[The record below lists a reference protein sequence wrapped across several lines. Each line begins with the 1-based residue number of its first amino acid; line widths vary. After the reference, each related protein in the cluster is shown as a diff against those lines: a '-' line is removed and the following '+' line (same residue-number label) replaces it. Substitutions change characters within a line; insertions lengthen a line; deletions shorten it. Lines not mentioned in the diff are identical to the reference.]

1 LALRD
6 LYGQVEVPG
15 LQESDAAE
23 RLYREEQFVIPA
35 DRVIYGIAA
44 TVLLS
49 SCIATKVKQRDS
61 GPVNRTAAVWI
72 EQTLKQL
79 SLEEKVGQMLQV
91 RCYASYKDF
100 ESPDY
105 KRVQNQ
111 LEKYHI
117 GSVVLGMHFDKS
129 GPLRSS
135 PLDLARVAN
144 QLQRDSKLPLLLAAD
159 LERGVA
165 SRLNGV
171 PSFPWPMA
179 FGAAD
184 DASQVERFAAITARE
199 AREVGIQWALAPVAD
214 LNSNPANPIINDR
227 SFGEN
232 PERVSTMIV
241 AFIRGAHKNG
251 LLVTAKHF
259 PGNGDTSVDSH
270 RAIAS
275 IDADIAH
282 LRNTEFLPFE
292 AAISAGV
299 DSIML
304 AHARV
309 PALEP
314 DANKITTI
322 SSNVVTGSL
331 RGELGFKGVV
341 VTDALEMQGIKQLYD
356 PAKGSPTA
364 RAALDAV
371 RAGCDVI
378 MIPTDLDGAFN
389 AIIDAVTN
397 GEIPESRIDESV
409 RKILA
414 MKAAVGIDKN
424 RFVDLDQVVALTSKP
439 EDIAFAQE
447 VADNAVTLVRDN
459 AQLLPLKP
467 TSAGVLEIARAVSG
481 QKIVAVI
488 LGEPLEEMN
497 GREFEREIMARRPDA
512 IIFRFDGRFP
522 GPTTPQLLKAIVDAD
537 QVMLAAYIAHR
548 APRSTVAGSSF
559 GLPGLSG
566 GLFQE
571 IVTRYP
577 QKTAVIALG
586 SPYLIESFPQIQTY
600 ICTYAM
606 TSTSEISTVK
616 ALFGELQNHA
626 KLPVTLPSIAQRGFS
641 IPWPTTSSQP
651 AHSQVTVQ

>member
-6 LYGQVEVPG
+6 LYGRVEVPG
-15 LQESDAAE
+15 LQGSDAAE
-23 RLYREEQFVIPA
+23 RLYGEEQFVTPA

-44 TVLLS
+44 TVVLS
-49 SCIATKVKQRDS
+49 ACIVARVKERDS
-61 GPVNRTAAVWI
+61 MPINKTAAVWI

-105 KRVQNQ
+105 KRVQRQ

-129 GPLRSS
+129 GPMRSS
-135 PLDLARVAN
+135 PLDLAKTAN
-144 QLQRDSKLPLLLAAD
+144 QLQHDSKLPLLLAAD

-232 PERVSTMIV
+232 PERVSIMMV
-241 AFIRGAHKNG
+241 AFIRGAHENG

-259 PGNGDTSVDSH
+259 PGNGDISVDSH
-270 RAIAS
+270 RAIAW

-282 LRNTEFLPFE
+282 LRNTEFLPFK

-314 DANKITTI
+314 DSNKITTI

-341 VTDALEMQGIKQLYD
+341 VTDALEMQGIKKLYD
-356 PAKGSPTA
+356 PARGSPTA

-378 MIPTDLDGAFN
+378 MVPTDLDGAFH
-389 AIIDAVTN
+389 AIIDAVTS

-414 MKAAVGIDKN
+414 MKAAVGLDKN
-424 RFVDLDQVVALTSKP
+424 RFVDIAQVAALTSKP

-447 VADNAVTLVRDN
+447 VADKAVTLVRDN

-467 TSAGVLEIARAVSG
+467 TSAGVLEIATAVSG

-488 LGEPLEEMN
+488 LGEPLEEKS

-512 IIFRFDGRFP
+512 IIFRFDGRFS
-522 GPTTPQLLKAIVDAD
+522 GPTTPQLLKAIADAD
-537 QVMLAAYIAHR
+537 QVVLAAYIAHR
-548 APRSTVAGSSF
+548 APQNAVAGGSF
-559 GLPGLSG
+559 GLAGLG
-566 GLFQE
+566 GSVFQE
-571 IVTRYP
+571 IVTKYS

-606 TSTSEISTVK
+606 TSTSEISAVK
-616 ALFGELQNHA
+616 ALFGEVQNDA
-626 KLPVTLPSIAQRGFS
+626 KLPVTLPGIAQRGFS
-641 IPWPTTSSQP
+641 ISWPTTSSQP
-651 AHSQVTVQ
+651 ARNQIRVQ

>member
-1 LALRD
+1 MTLTD
-6 LYGQVEVPG
+6 
-15 LQESDAAE
+15 
-23 RLYREEQFVIPA
+23 RLI
-35 DRVIYGIAA
+35 GIAA
-44 TVLLS
+44 AVLLS
-49 SCIATKVKQRDS
+49 CCVVARVNEGDS
-61 GPVNRTAAVWI
+61 EPVNRTDVVWI

-100 ESPDY
+100 GSPDY

-135 PLDLARVAN
+135 PLDLAIVAN
-144 QLQRDSKLPLLLAAD
+144 QLQRDSKLPLLLAVD

-165 SRLNGV
+165 SRLNNV

-199 AREVGIQWALAPVAD
+199 ARAVGIQWALAPVAD

-232 PERVSTMIV
+232 PERVSTMIQ

-259 PGNGDTSVDSH
+259 PGSGDTSVDSH

-314 DANKITTI
+314 DSNKITTI

-378 MIPTDLDGAFN
+378 MVPTDLDGAFH
-389 AIIDAVTN
+389 AIVDAVTT
-397 GEIPESRIDESV
+397 GEIPERRIDESV
-409 RKILA
+409 RRILA

-424 RFVDLDQVVALTSKP
+424 RFVDLDHVVALTATP
-439 EDIAFAQE
+439 EDTAFAQE

-467 TSAGVLEIARAVSG
+467 TAAAVSETATAVSK

-488 LGEPLEEMN
+488 LGEPLEEKN
-497 GREFEREIMARRPDA
+497 GREFEREIMTRRPDA
-512 IIFRFDGRFP
+512 MIFRFDGRFS

-537 QVMLAAYIAHR
+537 EIVLATYIAHR
-548 APRSTVAGSSF
+548 APKKNIVAGNSF
-559 GLPGLSG
+559 GLSGLSG
-566 GLFQE
+566 GVFKE
-571 IVTRYP
+571 IVTKYP
-577 QKTAVIALG
+577 KKTVVIALG
-586 SPYLIESFPQIQTY
+586 SPYIIESFPQIQTY

-606 TSTSEISTVK
+606 APTSEVSVVK
-616 ALFGELQNHA
+616 AIFGEVQNHA
-626 KLPVTLPSIAQRGFS
+626 KLPVTLPSIAQRGFF
-641 IPWPTTSSQP
+641 IPWPTTSPQRAQQLSL
-651 AHSQVTVQ
+651 H